1 MGVYYLIMQAFSEEK
16 VEVKQAVRR
25 VRMAESFYV
34 DLPTVDRYF
43 AHKLY
48 SYHHNVSTIV
58 TDGPD
63 IIHIR
68 NNLPLNLSRVHVESA
83 LYSMQTVKRIGKV
96 PASEASQVVAEGDG
110 LRVLVI
116 LKLKSMLLYRGR
128 KKR

>member
-96 PASEASQVVAEGDG
+96 LASFSNIETKINVTLQRTKKA
-110 LRVLVI
+110 
-116 LKLKSMLLYRGR
+116 LKSVRYDHLE
-128 KKR
+128 